1 MRSKQ
6 RFLNGVCGGKIDYLQ
21 CFLGAENNDFV
32 GVLQCARDRKQ
43 RGVGARQDYF
53 GSPVLTSREAAQAM
67 PRTRVVRKTLSLNVS
82 FEWP

>member
-1 MRSKQ
+1 MLSA
-6 RFLNGVCGGKIDYLQ
+6 GYKIDYLP

-32 GVLQCARDRKQ
+32 GVLQCARDSKATRH
-43 RGVGARQDYF
+43 GGRQDYF